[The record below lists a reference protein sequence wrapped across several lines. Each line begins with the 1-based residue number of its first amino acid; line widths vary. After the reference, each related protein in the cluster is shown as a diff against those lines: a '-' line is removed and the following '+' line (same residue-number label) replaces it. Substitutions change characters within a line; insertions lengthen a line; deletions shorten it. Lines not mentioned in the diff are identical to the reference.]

1 MLAVRVMQV
10 RRSGAKV
17 TFEHSTLAP
26 MLAAHT
32 RADSRTSSLSPPRA
46 HSVPAPS
53 SQAHP
58 QYKGPATTDA
68 VDGASMSVAA
78 AVRDYER
85 IQSELS
91 CLARQ
96 SRQLRAR
103 LAKSKAALNE
113 FMRERN
119 LERISTKRGEIV
131 VRFVERPNR
140 VRPGRRAIEQCI
152 LPPARYSR
160 ILACPK

>member
-1 MLAVRVMQV
+1 MADSRRL
-10 RRSGAKV
+10 RSGASH
-17 TFEHSTLAP
+17 ELAHARQQCCAR
-26 MLAAHT
+26 LRQAS

-58 QYKGPATTDA
+58 QCKGPATTDA

-78 AVRDYER
+78 AIRDYER
-85 IQSELS
+85 IQSELR

-103 LAKSKAALNE
+103 LAKSKAA

-131 VRFVERPNR
+131 VRFVEQPNR